1 MPELNF
7 VLPHWLYWGGL
18 ILFPLFLLVIH
29 RNLRKKDSDSPTI
42 SLPLGYFLLLSGGF
56 IGMHRLYLKSRW
68 ALAFITLFIV
78 ILVINVQ
85 VRDARDGL
93 SDASNHIQLIEFKI
107 KRAEKALKKGRR
119 GAQEKLHK
127 AQLQLTDAQDELI
140 VAQQKSD
147 QWQQAAIGIGSLM
160 LLLLLT
166 DALLL
171 PGLVRKQL
179 RIETH
184 VPLKGFSCPN
194 VEKEHDDSRE
204 IFLFNRVVSRLNAT
218 VGEFVAYW
226 SILAVVVYYY
236 EVIARYV
243 FNSPTNWAHESMF
256 LMFGM
261 QYLLAGGYVLREG
274 AHVRV
279 DVIYMRLPNRIKAIV
294 DIFSSIFFFI
304 FTIAL
309 LITGWIFFHD
319 SFEVGEVS
327 FTEWGIQYWPIK
339 FALPLGAALLLLQ
352 GVAQLLNDIAAF
364 LHPDEVILDTEIRPE
379 G

>member
-7 VLPHWLYWGGL
+7 VLPHWVYWGGL
-18 ILFPLFLLVIH
+18 ILFPLCLLILN
-29 RNLRKKDSDSPTI
+29 RYLPKKNTDSPI
-42 SLPLGYFLLLSGGF
+42 VSLPLAYFLLLTGGF
-56 IGMHRLYLKSRW
+56 IGLHRLYVKSRW
-68 ALAFITLFIV
+68 ALAFIALFV
-78 ILVINVQ
+78 GILVINVQ
-85 VRDARDGL
+85 VRDARDTL
-93 SDASNHIQLIEFKI
+93 SDVTNDIKLAEFKI
-107 KRAEKALKKGRR
+107 SRAEKAIKKGRR
-119 GAQEKLHK
+119 GAQEKLAK
-127 AQLQLTDAQDELI
+127 AQQRQTDAQAALSL
-140 VAQQKSD
+140 AQKKTG
-147 QWQQAAIGIGSLM
+147 QWNQLSTGIGALM
-160 LLLLLT
+160 VLLLLI
-166 DALLL
+166 DAWLL

-179 RIETH
+179 REEKYIPHE
-184 VPLKGFSCPN
+184 GFSCPN

-204 IFLFNRVVSRLNAT
+204 LFLFNRAVSRLNAT

-279 DVIYMRLPNRIKAIV
+279 DVIYMYLPNRIKAIV

-364 LHPDEVILDTEIRPE
+364 LHPDEVILDTEVRPE

>member
-7 VLPHWLYWGGL
+7 VLPHWVYWGGL
-18 ILFPLFLLVIH
+18 VLFPLCVLIIN
-29 RNLRKKDSDSPTI
+29 RNLPKKTTDSPPV
-42 SLPLGYFLLLSGGF
+42 SLPLGYFLLFTGGF
-56 IGMHRLYLKSRW
+56 IGMHRLYVKSRW
-68 ALAFITLFIV
+68 ALAFIALFVAILIV
-78 ILVINVQ
+78 NIQ
-85 VRDARDGL
+85 VRDARDNL
-93 SDASNHIQLIEFKI
+93 SDVTNDIKLAEFKI
-107 KRAEKALKKGRR
+107 IRAEKALKKGRR
-119 GAQEKLHK
+119 GAQEKLEK
-127 AQLQLTDAQDELI
+127 AQQRHTEAETALLLVQE
-140 VAQQKSD
+140 KSE
-147 QWQQAAIGIGSLM
+147 QWHQMSMGFGALM
-160 LLLLLT
+160 LLLLLA
-166 DALLL
+166 DAFLL
-171 PGLVRKQL
+171 PGLVRKQN
-179 RIETH
+179 RQEKHIPH
-184 VPLKGFSCPN
+184 KGFSCPE
-194 VEKEHDDSRE
+194 VEKEHDDTRE
-204 IFLFNRVVSRLNAT
+204 PFLFNRVVSRLNAT

-304 FTIAL
+304 FTISL
-309 LITGWIFFHD
+309 LVTGWIFFHD

>member
-7 VLPHWLYWGGL
+7 VLPHWAYWGGL
-18 ILFPLFLLVIH
+18 FLFPLLLLI
-29 RNLRKKDSDSPTI
+29 LYRKLPEKTPDSPVV
-42 SLPLGYFLLLSGGF
+42 SLSLGYFLLLSGGF
-56 IGMHRLYLKSRW
+56 IGMHRLYIKSRW
-68 ALAFITLFIV
+68 ALAFIVLFIS
-78 ILVINVQ
+78 ILMINTQ
-85 VRDARDGL
+85 VREARDGL
-93 SDASNHIQLIEFKI
+93 SDVTNDIKLAEFKI
-107 KRAEKALKKGRR
+107 QRAEKALAKGRR
-119 GAQEKLHK
+119 GAQDKLDQAHQRY
-127 AQLQLTDAQDELI
+127 AQAKTALTQ
-140 VAQQKSD
+140 AQQTSE
-147 QWQQAAIGIGSLM
+147 QWQQIAIGLGGLM
-160 LLLLLT
+160 VLLLLI

-171 PGLVRKQL
+171 PGLIRKQNQ
-179 RIETH
+179 IERH
-184 VPLKGFSCPN
+184 VPHPGFSCPEA
-194 VEKEHDDSRE
+194 EKEHDDSRE
-204 IFLFNRVVSRLNAT
+204 AFLFSRIVSRLNAT

-261 QYLLAGGYVLREG
+261 QYLLAGGFVLREK

-279 DVIYMRLPNRIKAIV
+279 DVIYMYLPNRVKAII
-294 DIFSSIFFFI
+294 DIISSLFFFI

-309 LITGWIFFHD
+309 MVTGWIFFHD

-339 FALPLGAALLLLQ
+339 FALPLGAILLLLQ
-352 GVAQLLNDIAAF
+352 GIAQLLNDIAAF
-364 LHPDEVILDTEIRPE
+364 LHPMEVILDTEVRPE

>member
-7 VLPHWLYWGGL
+7 VLPHWMYWGGL
-18 ILFPLFLLVIH
+18 VLFPLCLLILN
-29 RNLRKKDSDSPTI
+29 RNWYKKNTDSPI
-42 SLPLGYFLLLSGGF
+42 VSLPLGYFLLLTGGF
-56 IGMHRLYLKSRW
+56 IGMHRLYVKSLW
-68 ALAFITLFIV
+68 ALAFIALFV
-78 ILVINVQ
+78 GILVINIQ

-93 SDASNHIQLIEFKI
+93 SDVSNIIRLAEFKI
-107 KRAEKALKKGRR
+107 TRAEKALKKGRR
-119 GAQEKLHK
+119 GAQEKLDN
-127 AQLQLTDAQDELI
+127 AQLRLTDAQAALLL
-140 VAQQKSD
+140 AQAESD
-147 QWQQAAIGIGSLM
+147 QWKQMTMWFGALM
-160 LLLLLT
+160 ILLLLI

-171 PGLVRKQL
+171 PGLVRKQN
-179 RIETH
+179 RVEKNITH
-184 VPLKGFSCPN
+184 KNFSCPE

-204 IFLFNRVVSRLNAT
+204 PFLFNRAVSRLNST
-218 VGEFVAYW
+218 VGEFIAYW

-279 DVIYMRLPNRIKAIV
+279 DVVYMHLSNRIKAIV

-304 FTIAL
+304 FTISL
-309 LITGWIFFHD
+309 MVTGWIFFHD

-364 LHPDEVILDTEIRPE
+364 LHPDEVILNTDVRPE

>member
-18 ILFPLFLLVIH
+18 VVFPLCAIFLF
-29 RNLRKKDSDSPTI
+29 RRADTGDSKVSPV

-56 IGMHRLYLKSRW
+56 IGMHRLYVKSRW
-68 ALAFITLFIV
+68 ALAFILLFV
-78 ILVINVQ
+78 GILVVNTE
-85 VRDARDGL
+85 VRDARDEL
-93 SDASNHIQLIEFKI
+93 SGASNVIRLAEFKLQ
-107 KRAEKALKKGRR
+107 RAEKAVKKGRR
-119 GAQEKLHK
+119 GAEAKREK
-127 AQLQLTDAQDELI
+127 ALQGLLEARAAIIPLEQTSERWD
-140 VAQQKSD
+140 
-147 QWQQAAIGIGSLM
+147 QAAMGLGGLLVALM
-160 LLLLLT
+160 LI

-171 PGLVRKQL
+171 PKLVRERN
-179 RIETH
+179 RIEP
-184 VPLKGFSCPN
+184 VQLAEGFHCPV
-194 VEKEHDDSRE
+194 VEQEHDDSRE
-204 IFLFNRVVSRLNAT
+204 PLLFIRAVSRLNAT
-218 VGEFVAYW
+218 IGEFVAFW

-279 DVIYMRLPNRIKAIV
+279 DVIYMRLPKRLKAIV
-294 DIFSSIFFFI
+294 DLLSSVFFFI
-304 FTIAL
+304 FTITL
-309 LITGWIFFHD
+309 MVTGWIFFND

-327 FTEWGIQYWPIK
+327 FTEWAIQYWPIK
-339 FALPLGAALLLLQ
+339 FALPLGAVLLLLQ
-352 GVAQLLNDIAAF
+352 GIAQLLKDIAV
-364 LHPDEVILDTEIRPE
+364 LLNPDAADLDIEVRPE